1 MVRKRFGI
9 KHRLTAILCLAALS
23 FSLLTACGNAA
34 TITIEDEAVALASTT
49 SAAAKVSSV
58 TSATTATTS
67 TLPTIPAAVGVRTP
81 TASGTTVY
89 QNTYAAI
96 DASNI
101 SQGYVM
107 VKYKGTDDT
116 KLKVQI
122 TKTGGTTY
130 TYNLTT
136 DGSYVT
142 FPLSQGDGTY
152 QIAVFK
158 NVSGTS
164 YAQLLAQS
172 VTVKLSN
179 QLLPFLYPNQYVSF
193 TANSNVVA
201 KAKELVGTTT
211 DTLQIVSLIYN
222 YVVNNISY
230 DYNKAKT
237 VESGYLPNVDS
248 VLKNKTGICFDYAAV
263 MVSMLRSQNIPT
275 KLIVGYTG
283 TTYHAWVSVF
293 VEEVGWVNNVISFD
307 GTTWKLMDPTFAST
321 GKSSTTIMQYIN
333 NASNYQEKYCY

>member
-1 MVRKRFGI
+1 MVRKYFGI
-9 KHRLTAILCLAALS
+9 RHRLIALLCLAAMS
-23 FSLLTACGNAA
+23 ISLLTACGTA
-34 TITIEDEAVALASTT
+34 TTVTIEDEAVALASGT
-49 SAAAKVSSV
+49 SAAAKVGTV
-58 TSATTATTS
+58 TSTVANSAA
-67 TLPTIPAAVGVRTP
+67 TLPTIPTSTGVRTP

-96 DASNI
+96 DASNL

-107 VKYKGTDDT
+107 VKYKGTEDA

-122 TKTGGTTY
+122 TKSGGTTY

-142 FPLSQGDGTY
+142 FPMSQGNGTY

-164 YAQLLAQS
+164 YVQLLAQS
-172 VTVKLSN
+172 VTVKLTN
-179 QLLPFLYPNQYVSF
+179 ELLPFLYPNQYVDF
-193 TANSNVVA
+193 TANSTVVA

-211 DTLQIVSLIYN
+211 DTLQIVSLVYN
-222 YVVNNISY
+222 YVVGNISY

-237 VESGYLPNVDS
+237 VQSGYLPNVDS

-263 MVSMLRSQNIPT
+263 MVAMLRSQNIPT
-275 KLIVGYTG
+275 KLVVGYTG
-283 TTYHAWVSVF
+283 TTYHAWVTVF

-307 GTTWKLMDPTFAST
+307 GVNWKLMDPTFAST
-321 GKSSTTIMQYIN
+321 GKSSSTIMQYIN
-333 NASNYQEKYCY
+333 NSANYQEKYCY